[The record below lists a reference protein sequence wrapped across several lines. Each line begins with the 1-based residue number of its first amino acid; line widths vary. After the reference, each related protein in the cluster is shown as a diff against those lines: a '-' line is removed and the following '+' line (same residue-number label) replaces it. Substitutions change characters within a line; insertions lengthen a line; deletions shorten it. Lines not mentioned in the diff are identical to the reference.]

1 MPLSSEGEA
10 QSEYIV
16 MKVFAHILIVGSIL
30 FGGDVFFNNGYE
42 TRSLLFDSRVA
53 VSSGVRAQVY
63 HISTFVERKVNLLV
77 PGN

>member
-10 QSEYIV
+10 QSENIV

-30 FGGDVFFNNGYE
+30 FGGDVFFNNGYS

-53 VSSGVRAQVY
+53 VSNGARLQIY
-63 HISTFVERKVNLLV
+63 HISTFVERKIDLIV